1 MSGWATLCCGA
12 KPNRR
17 AAQQSVL
24 RLVVQHGRT
33 FQRAHPHVRVLS
45 DKGRYLVV
53 AVDPAGAA
61 DVMADDFPCFSVRE
75 VPWGT
80 RVFEVGE
87 RVARRPTE
95 AVVQKCVDAL
105 SAEQFGE
112 DLRTLVGFG
121 TRHATSLGF
130 SQAADW
136 ARDQLEAARYHV
148 HASNHRTRPADPQ
161 RDRGTQRH
169 RR

>member
-80 RVFEVGE
+80 RVFEVRE

-136 ARDQLEAARYHV
+136 ARDQLEAAQ
-148 HASNHRTRPADPQ
+148 PQ
-161 RDRGTQRH
+161 PVQQ
-169 RR
+169 